1 MPTKSYWQLAADTVY
16 PSRAAFVG
24 AAKKKPLTVYLGI
37 DPTGAVLHLG
47 HAVVLRILR
56 ELQEQGHSIVFLI
69 GDFTAMVGDP
79 SGRDTSRPMLS
90 DAELQANVATYKEQV
105 CKLLDPKRTS
115 FRHNSEWLDDPK
127 DMGSLKH
134 FMRTVG
140 VHFTAAQ
147 LWERD
152 MFQERQRKG
161 APVTLTE
168 FMYPVLQGYDFIA
181 LKADVQVGGTDQTFN
196 MLAGR
201 DLAKKLGESDPSSP
215 KATTGH
221 GKFVIT
227 AKLLRGTDGR
237 KMSKSFD
244 NYIGLTAAP
253 ADMYGKL
260 MSVRDELLPEYF
272 ALAVGVDP
280 DEPELRELIA
290 TKPRDAKAKMAY
302 EIVAFYHGA
311 QAATQ
316 AELAFTAQFRQGQV
330 PSEMVEVSPSVR
342 TEEKL
347 AFYLVD
353 LGLATSMS
361 DATRLI
367 QGGGVRV
374 DGTAITDPHARLTP
388 HDGMAINVGKRR
400 YVRVKLP

>member
-1 MPTKSYWQLAADTVY
+1 MPNKSYWQLAADTVY
-16 PSRAAFVG
+16 PSRAAFAG
-24 AAKKKPLTVYLGI
+24 AAKQKSLTVYLGI
-37 DPTGAVLHLG
+37 DPTGPILHIG

-56 ELQEQGHSIVFLI
+56 ELQEQGHQIIFLV
-69 GDFTAMVGDP
+69 GDFTALVGDP
-79 SGRDTSRPMLS
+79 SGRDASRPMLS
-90 DAELQANVATYKEQV
+90 QEQLAANVTTYKEQV
-105 CKLLDPKRTS
+105 FKLLDPKRTT
-115 FRHNSEWLDDPK
+115 FRFNSEWLDDAE
-127 DMGSLKH
+127 DVGSLKT

-201 DLAKKLGESDPSSP
+201 DLAKKMGESERY
-215 KATTGH
+215 
-221 GKFVIT
+221 VIT

-244 NYIGLTAAP
+244 NYIGLLDEP
-253 ADMYGKL
+253 VDMYGKL

-280 DEPELRELIA
+280 EEPELVELMK
-290 TKPRDAKAKMAY
+290 TKPFEAKVKMAY
-302 EIVAFYHGA
+302 EVVAFYHGA
-311 QAATQ
+311 PAATQ
-316 AELAFTAQFRQGQV
+316 AELAFTKQFREGQK
-330 PSEMVEVSPSVR
+330 PTDMNELTPSVQ

-353 LGLATSMS
+353 LGLASSMS

-367 QGGGVRV
+367 SGGGVRV
-374 DGTAITDPHARLTP
+374 DGLEITDPHARLTP
-388 HDGMAINVGKRR
+388 HEGMEINVGKRR
-400 YVRVKLP
+400 YVRVKL